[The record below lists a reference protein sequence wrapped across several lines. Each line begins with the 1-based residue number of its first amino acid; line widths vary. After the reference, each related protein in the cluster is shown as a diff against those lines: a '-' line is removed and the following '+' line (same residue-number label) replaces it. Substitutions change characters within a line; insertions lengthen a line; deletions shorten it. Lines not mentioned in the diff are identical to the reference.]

1 MHYVFDSVCV
11 SFCAS
16 MCVFD
21 ALVAYLPR
29 SGWLHQLVLGTRPDC
44 PSANIT
50 RPKCTLSTSWYTQ
63 IHTNTKLRGTMR
75 VGLCQCSPK
84 RCWHTQCLCTQ
95 GAFFHRLSYQF
106 NQEMKN
112 KRYICA
118 AVFVFDKWFIWWKEW
133 SRPCPQYL
141 FQAAADSFRSQEPP
155 CSPLNWAVLQCPAPL
170 SVYWFIYLNLCATG
184 LPQ

>member
-1 MHYVFDSVCV
+1 MFVCIICIMSLTLCVCLSVLVHVCV
-11 SFCAS
+11 
-16 MCVFD
+16 D
-21 ALVAYLPR
+21 AWVAYLPR
-29 SGWLHQLVLGTRPDC
+29 SGWLHWLVLGTRPDC
-44 PSANIT
+44 PSANRT

-63 IHTNTKLRGTMR
+63 IHTNTKLQGTMR

-84 RCWHTQCLCTQ
+84 RCWHTPCLCTQ
-95 GAFFHRLSYQF
+95 GTFFHRLSYQF

-141 FQAAADSFRSQEPP
+141 FQAAADSSRSLAE
-155 CSPLNWAVLQCPAPL
+155 
-170 SVYWFIYLNLCATG
+170 YL
-184 LPQ
+184 